1 MNDTPYWQVATN
13 AKTYS
18 AEGSKLQYNCSSS
31 ELCEDLVGHDDG
43 LQREVLPVLEA
54 EASRLESGK
63 RAVRRAEDAIAVW

>member
-1 MNDTPYWQVATN
+1 MQNVFSRRV
-13 AKTYS
+13 KRL
-18 AEGSKLQYNCSSS
+18 KLQYNCSSS